1 MEGGKNMRHMQTTPR
16 LSGAL
21 RVLPIF
27 CCLLILTTGLVTG
40 CGPKRPI
47 KVGFV
52 GCLTGRLSDL
62 GLAGRNAVMLAVE
75 EVNQAGGIQGRPVEL
90 LIRDDKHDP
99 DVALQVDAE
108 LIEEEVVAII
118 GHMTSTMTLT
128 AIPLIN
134 EKRMLLLSP
143 TTSTNELTGI
153 DDYFVRVMPPN
164 ISETQHL
171 SQHLFETVGARKLA
185 CVYDLSNQAFTE
197 EWYRNFSTAFET
209 LGGTVPFRATFT
221 SGEDVSYLELAQNI
235 INADTDGLVIIA
247 GALDTAM
254 ICQQLRKLEAEL
266 LIVSSGWS
274 KSQDLI
280 QHGGLAVEGIL
291 ISEAYDQQSQ
301 DETYLAFRDR
311 YEERF
316 GRKVGFAAV
325 FGYNAAHVLFQ
336 AFSRKTRQQSL
347 KDALINQTFDGL
359 QGDIT
364 LDQYGE
370 NTQRRFLVT
379 VKNGRFVTIE
389 E

>member
-1 MEGGKNMRHMQTTPR
+1 MRHMQTHAQLLGAFR
-16 LSGAL
+16 ILSL
-21 RVLPIF
+21 F
-27 CCLLILTTGLVTG
+27 CCLLVLTTGLVNG

-62 GLAGRNAVMLAVE
+62 GLAGRNAVMLAVD
-75 EVNQAGGIQGRPVEL
+75 EVNQTGGIHGRPVEL

-99 DVALQVDAE
+99 NVALQVDAE
-108 LIEEEVVAII
+108 LIDEEVVAII

-134 EKRMLLLSP
+134 EKRMVLLSP

-153 DDYFVRVMPPN
+153 DDYFVRIMPPN
-164 ISETQHL
+164 ISETRHL
-171 SQHLFETVGARKLA
+171 SQHLFETVGARTLA
-185 CVYDLSNQAFTE
+185 CAYDLSNRAFTE
-197 EWYRNFSTAFET
+197 EWYRNFSTAFEA
-209 LGGTVPFRATFT
+209 LGGTLPFRATFM

-235 INADTDGLVIIA
+235 INADTDGVVIIA

-266 LIVSSGWS
+266 LIVCSGWS

-280 QHGGLAVEGIL
+280 QHGGLAVEGVL
-291 ISEAYDQQSQ
+291 ISEAYNQHSQ
-301 DETYLAFRDR
+301 HEQYLAFTER
-311 YEERF
+311 YEQRF
-316 GRKVGFAAV
+316 GNKADFAAV
-325 FGYNAAHVLFQ
+325 FSYNAAHVLFQ
-336 AFSRKTRQQSL
+336 ALSRKTREQSL
-347 KDALINQTFDGL
+347 KDALINQTFAGV

-379 VKNGRFVTIE
+379 VKNGRFVTVE
-389 E
+389 

>member
-1 MEGGKNMRHMQTTPR
+1 MQTYTQF
-16 LSGAL
+16 SGAF
-21 RVLPIF
+21 RVLPVF
-27 CCLLILTTGLVTG
+27 CCLLVLIAGVVNG

-62 GLAGRNAVMLAVE
+62 GLAGRNAVMLAVD

-90 LIRDDKHDP
+90 LIKDDKHDQN
-99 DVALQVDAE
+99 VALQMDAE
-108 LIEEEVVAII
+108 LIDEEVVAII
-118 GHMTSTMTLT
+118 GHMTSTMTL
-128 AIPLIN
+128 AAVPLMN
-134 EKRMLLLSP
+134 ENRMLLLSP

-153 DDYFVRVMPPN
+153 DDYFVRIMPPN

-171 SQHLFETVGARKLA
+171 SQHLFEIIGARKLA

-209 LGGTVPFRATFT
+209 LGGTVPFSATFT
-221 SGEDVSYLELAQNI
+221 SGEDVSYLELVQNI
-235 INADTDGLVIIA
+235 IDADTDGVMIIA

-266 LIVSSGWS
+266 VIVCSGWS
-274 KSQDLI
+274 KSPDLI

-291 ISEAYDQQSQ
+291 MSEAYDQHSQ
-301 DETYLAFRDR
+301 HETYLTFSDR

-316 GRKVGFAAV
+316 GRKVDFAAV

-336 AFSRKTRQQSL
+336 ALSRKTRQQSI
-347 KDALINQTFDGL
+347 KDALINQTFAGL
-359 QGDIT
+359 QGNIT

-379 VKNGRFVTIE
+379 VKDGRFVTVE